1 MPENEQWSA
10 SSFVDPPRTEGGV
23 ALCGACRLLGH
34 CRLGVLAEHL
44 DDDGV
49 AWFDVSC
56 PRDQEGGPNVAHG
69 GWTAATMDECL
80 GHVPLLNKTMC
91 VTAEL
96 TVKFLKPVPVEHP
109 LQVKAW
115 VERKE
120 GSRWYLAAE
129 MFLESSGAV
138 LASASGV
145 WVARDPSHY
154 DRHRRWLSEQQQDI
168 VK

>member
-1 MPENEQWSA
+1 MPDNEQWAA
-10 SSFVDPPRTEGGV
+10 SSFQDPPRTEGGV

-34 CRLGVLAEHL
+34 CRLGVVAEHL

-49 AWFDVSC
+49 AWLDVSC

-80 GHVPLLNKTMC
+80 GHLPLLNKTMC

-96 TVKFLKPVPVEHP
+96 TVKFLKPVPVDLP
-109 LQVKAW
+109 LQVKVW
-115 VERKE
+115 VERRE
-120 GSRWYLAAE
+120 GSRWYLAGE
-129 MFLESSGAV
+129 MVLKSSGAV

-145 WVARDPSHY
+145 WVTRDPSHY
-154 DRHRRWLSEQQQDI
+154 DRHRQWLSEQDQDI